1 MELDISNM
9 LSKNVI
15 LVDANYIDTISS
27 DFTVNFQRILGRD
40 IPKADLALWLDCIAL
55 DGGIEPG
62 ENDIQVIFIYNNE
75 KLRSYTPS
83 NIKEEIDGK
92 AFKDNLGEFT
102 LEAYPVAQS
111 VATLSDQ
118 FSDTLRV
125 LLDAESVQNLL
136 VVPNMQE
143 YKGKILDILS
153 KNEKKQVTLFAIQPQ
168 EGAGFVFQQLGF
180 SVVHALGIS
189 GEELQG

>member
-1 MELDISNM
+1 MGKKKIAIPPTKKQIEFVEDMCEVLDIH
-9 LSKNVI
+9 
-15 LVDANYIDTISS
+15 
-27 DFTVNFQRILGRD
+27 NF
-40 IPKADLALWLDCIAL
+40 
-55 DGGIEPG
+55 
-62 ENDIQVIFIYNNE
+62 
-75 KLRSYTPS
+75 PS
-83 NIKEEIDGK
+83 
-92 AFKDNLGEFT
+92 FSGEFT